1 MTTTSGAIGSHA
13 RIVNWIGDA
22 WNEIQTAH
30 DDWDWLRSS
39 SILGGGISFT
49 TTSGLATYPLGTG
62 AGTVGVLADNFGKW
76 DRETFRCFTTTAG
89 NINEIFVDHVPYDTY
104 RDAYIFGAM
113 RQVTT
118 RSIAFAVGPDQSI
131 NLGPPPTSQYT
142 ITGDYWQ
149 APSLMS
155 GDTDV
160 PTGLPLRFHMLI
172 VYLTMMKYGRYE
184 SAMEVY
190 QRGMEEYNK
199 MYSQLEAARMPKI
212 TWAGALA

>member
-1 MTTTSGAIGSHA
+1 MNFLSLCQRGLSECGEQGSMTTTSGAIGSHA

-89 NINEIFVDHVPYDTY
+89 NINDPADT
-104 RDAYIFGAM
+104 RHLTQLVRLA
-113 RQVTT
+113 
-118 RSIAFAVGPDQSI
+118 S
-131 NLGPPPTSQYT
+131 T
-142 ITGDYWQ
+142 ITQY
-149 APSLMS
+149 AHLFTSS
-155 GDTDV
+155 
-160 PTGLPLRFHMLI
+160 
-172 VYLTMMKYGRYE
+172 
-184 SAMEVY
+184 
-190 QRGMEEYNK
+190 
-199 MYSQLEAARMPKI
+199 
-212 TWAGALA
+212 